1 MTNKKHHPET
11 QCIHAGDTIDPQTG
25 AVMPAIYPSSTYKQ
39 EAFGVW
45 GDYAYSRNAN
55 PTRAA
60 LQSCVAELEAG
71 TKALAFASGMAAS
84 SAVLET
90 LPAGSHVVASRGM
103 YGGSFRLFNR
113 VRKHSQGL
121 ETTFVDCSDLA
132 AVEAAITDETRLL
145 WLESPVNPTL
155 QVVDIKALAAIAHK
169 KNALVVV
176 DNTFATPL
184 GQQPLTLGA
193 DVVMHSCTKWMGGH
207 SDTLGGMLV
216 VKDPAIGEQ
225 LQLASNATGGVLSP
239 FESYLLLRGIKT
251 LALRIQQHQKNCFAL
266 AEWLEQHPRVQEVR
280 YPGLPSHPQHELA
293 KSQMNHFG
301 AVVTILLDGS
311 QADVETLFNA
321 LQVFVIAEGL
331 GGVESMIGHPPTM
344 SHNSMLP
351 EEREFLGIP
360 DNMIRLSPGIE
371 NSADLLAD
379 LEQAFAKLG

>member
-1 MTNKKHHPET
+1 MNKPLKHPET
-11 QCIHAGDTIDPQTG
+11 QCIHAGDTVDPLTG

-45 GDYAYSRNAN
+45 GDYAYSRNGN

-60 LQSCVAELEAG
+60 LERCVAELEGG

-84 SAVLET
+84 SAVLEL

-113 VRKHSQGL
+113 VKRHSQAL
-121 ETTFVDCSDLA
+121 LTDFVDCSDLP
-132 AVEAAITDETRLL
+132 AVEAAIKPETKVL

-155 QVVDIKALAAIAHK
+155 QIVDIEALAAIGHK
-169 KNALVVV
+169 HDVLVVV

-184 GQQPLTLGA
+184 GQQPLLLGA
-193 DVVMHSCTKWMGGH
+193 DIVMHSCTKWMGGH

-216 VKDPAIGEQ
+216 VKDAELGNE
-225 LQLASNATGGVLSP
+225 LQSVSNATGGVLSP

-251 LALRIQQHQKNCFAL
+251 LALRLKQHETNCFAL
-266 AEWLEQHPRVQEVR
+266 ARWLEQQPRVKQVR
-280 YPGLPSHPQHELA
+280 YPGLESHPQHELA
-293 KSQMNHFG
+293 KRQMKHFG
-301 AVVTILLDGS
+301 AVITILLDGTED
-311 QADVETLFNA
+311 DVATLFNA
-321 LQVFVIAEGL
+321 LNVFIIAEGL

-371 NSADLLAD
+371 NAADLIAD
-379 LEQAFAKLG
+379 LEQAFARI